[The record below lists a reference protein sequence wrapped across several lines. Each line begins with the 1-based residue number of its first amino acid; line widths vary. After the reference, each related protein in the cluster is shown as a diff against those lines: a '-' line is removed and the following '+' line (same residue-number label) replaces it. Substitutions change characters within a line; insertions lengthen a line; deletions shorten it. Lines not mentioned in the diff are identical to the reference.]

1 VSVVLRI
8 ILGVLGAVFVGG
20 TISSAIQATVLPRSS
35 HRGLSRMSLRM
46 TRLVFGLFV
55 GRSDDYE
62 RRDTVMAMLGPVSLI
77 VLLASWLILALAGFA
92 LLYLAAGVSTVTKAI
107 ELSGS
112 SVFTLGTT
120 ATHTLPKDL
129 ISYAEA
135 GVGLLLVTLLITY
148 LPSIYSAFSRRENG
162 VNLLRVRAGTPPRA
176 ATLLVRYWIIDESS
190 TRLSDLW
197 RTWEAWFA
205 DVEETHTTFAVLP
218 FFRSP
223 QPQQSWITAAGALL
237 DAASLWMAV
246 VEHDPDPDAAL
257 CVRAGFQ
264 TIRRIAS
271 LFRIDFDDDP
281 DPDDPISVSRSE
293 WESALDELT
302 EVGIPVKTDR
312 DDAWRAWKGWRVN
325 YDTAL
330 LRLARLVE
338 APPDVPWVSDRS
350 LITPLPAAKP
360 GRHKRRP
367 GEGPGGVTRS
377 ERDAA
382 EKHPKRRSPAS
393 GFGADGFGSGPRG
406 GSGSRS
412 GKPPP
417 AYDGSA

>member
-1 VSVVLRI
+1 
-8 ILGVLGAVFVGG
+8 
-20 TISSAIQATVLPRSS
+20 
-35 HRGLSRMSLRM
+35 MSLRA
-46 TRLVFGLFV
+46 TRLVFNLFV
-55 GRSDDYE
+55 GHSEEYE
-62 RRDTVMAMLGPVSLI
+62 RRDAVMAMLGPVSLI
-77 VLLASWLILALAGFA
+77 VLLASWLVLALAGFA
-92 LLYLAAGVSTVTKAI
+92 LLYLAAGIPTVSRAI

-120 ATHTLPKDL
+120 STHTLPKDL

-148 LPSIYSAFSRRENG
+148 LPSIYGAFSRRENG

-197 RTWEAWFA
+197 RAWEAWFA

-246 VEHDPDPDAAL
+246 VDHDPDPDAAL

-293 WESALDELT
+293 WEAAIDELA
-302 EVGIPVKTDR
+302 EVGMRVKPDR
-312 DDAWRAWKGWRVN
+312 DAAWRAWKGWRVN

-338 APPDVPWVSDRS
+338 APPEVPWVSDRS
-350 LITPLPAAKP
+350 PLQRPAAK
-360 GRHKRRP
+360 R
-367 GEGPGGVTRS
+367 GPGHKKQLGQEPSDVTPS
-377 ERDAA
+377 ERSAA
-382 EKHPKRRSPAS
+382 EKDPKRKAMARA
-393 GFGADGFGSGPRG
+393 FGADGFGSGARS
-406 GSGSRS
+406 GSGSGN
-412 GKPPP
+412 GKPPS